1 MFKLIPSL
9 NENQMN
15 MFIGLFD
22 PDTICR
28 LHLDLYNGTG
38 SRITELPNGGHVEQ
52 NQLSL
57 TVMSFS
63 DLKPALDSII
73 YNQIQK
79 CSVSFRE
86 ENRSACLNLLDRSL
100 HLSGNWPMELIAS
113 MVKFCMENEVEKL
126 SIRF

>member
-9 NENQMN
+9 DGEQMN
-15 MFIGLFD
+15 MFLSLFD

-52 NQLSL
+52 NHLSL
-57 TVMSFS
+57 TVMSFK

-79 CSVSFRE
+79 CNVSFRE
-86 ENRSACLNLLDRSL
+86 DDRTACLNLLERSL
-100 HLSGNWPMELIAS
+100 HLSGSWPMELLAS
-113 MVKFCMENEVEKL
+113 MLKFCKDNELEKL